1 MAVERTLVI
10 VKPDAF
16 EKGATGKIIDRF
28 LSEGFK
34 IVALKLLGSPQSRQ
48 RAFT

>member
-28 LSEGFK
+28 LSEDFK
-34 IVALKLLGSPQSRQ
+34 LIAL
-48 RAFT
+48 